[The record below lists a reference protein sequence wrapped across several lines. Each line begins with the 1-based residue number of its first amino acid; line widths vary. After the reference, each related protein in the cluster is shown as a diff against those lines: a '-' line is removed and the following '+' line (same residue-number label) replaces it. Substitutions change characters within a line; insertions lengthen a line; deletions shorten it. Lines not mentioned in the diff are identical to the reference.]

1 MNKRLMTLIGTSL
14 AVVVGVGGCN
24 DQAAGADDGPQ
35 FASSSRNHLVWKRYH
50 ATELDL
56 SLALELSPGEL
67 CDELGR
73 LDCVNEVHLT
83 SLGGHEPFGQGLY
96 EPPKEPLVT
105 TPLALDRVALSACGA
120 RVERDRRS
128 PVVFTALE
136 LDQPAPASD
145 SEAFTR
151 TVDTLYRR
159 LLGRDPLEA
168 EYERLAELLVDDD
181 GEPIG
186 AAEFAH
192 LACFAVATTSEFSFF

>member
-1 MNKRLMTLIGTSL
+1 MNKRLHTLLGASL
-14 AVVVGVGGCN
+14 AVVVGVGVGGCK
-24 DQAAGADDGPQ
+24 DQADDGLQ
-35 FASSSRNHLVWKRYH
+35 VASSSRNHLVWKRYH
-50 ATELDL
+50 ATEQDL
-56 SLALELSPGEL
+56 SLALELAPEEL
-67 CDELGR
+67 CVELGR
-73 LDCVNEVHLT
+73 FDCVNKVHLT

-120 RVERDRRS
+120 RVERDRQS

-151 TVDTLYRR
+151 TVDALYRR
-159 LLGRDPLEA
+159 LLGRDPLET